1 MVLRL
6 TVNGDSM
13 SLTADPFTPLVDV
26 LREDCHL
33 TGAKPVCREGFCGA
47 CMVLVDG
54 VPTLSCLM
62 PAVLAEDCEIR
73 TVEGLSVNGAP
84 TPIQAALE
92 ASDAVQCGMCFPGMV
107 VSLTHLLAT
116 RPDVTRDDVRA
127 ALTGNICRCTGYER
141 IVEAALVAAATK

>member
-13 SLTADPFTPLVDV
+13 SSTADPVTPLVDV

-54 VPTLSCLM
+54 MPTLSCLM
-62 PAVLAEDCEIR
+62 PAVLAQECQIR
-73 TVEGLSVNGAP
+73 TVEGLAVNSTP

-107 VSLTHLLAT
+107 VCLTHLLAT
-116 RPDVTRDDVRA
+116 RADANRDDVRA

-141 IVEAALVAAATK
+141 IVEAALLAGTTK